1 MVQGFVGLP
10 ARQDVCGCTA
20 KIVLVCIL
28 SGPHYA
34 RNAKEMVELLSIV
47 MITWLVWVWYGNMC
61 TLESLISAIHSC
73 LAPNN
78 NRVSLANFWH
88 VEYAYRYSNRL
99 MISLSGKSGL

>member
-1 MVQGFVGLP
+1 MVSILAPTLHVH
-10 ARQDVCGCTA
+10 A
-20 KIVLVCIL
+20 VL
-28 SGPHYA
+28 GTFGNA